1 MDEHTMAVLPV
12 GDRVVFPGTETT
24 LDLKG
29 AAVDRF
35 FRELR
40 QQKDA
45 RVALRLRDD
54 DKLAVSA
61 ELTKIVRLPDERYLV
76 TVRALERVTL
86 GLATQ
91 AEPYEQAQ
99 VSPVV
104 ELEGDSAATRA
115 LAAEVEELWNE
126 LHDDEELEAP
136 DQPSAL
142 ADLVADELPLG
153 RETRRELLMQL
164 DVRARLEAVRRE
176 LGARRGAHQKA
187 KEERAEARREILRA
201 QLKQIKKQL
210 GDESVDDGDNEW
222 IERVRAAK
230 LPADAEAAAL
240 REARRLG
247 TLGEGSAE
255 ANVARTYLEWL
266 LELPWNKAS
275 EDKLDVAAAR
285 AVLEADHRGLDK
297 VKKRIL
303 EYLSVRKLAPNKKAP
318 ILLFVGPP
326 GVGKTSLGRSI
337 ARALGREFQRI
348 SLGGVRDEAEI
359 RGHRRTYV
367 GALPGRIVQGLKR
380 AGTRNP
386 VFMLDEIDK
395 LAADFRGD
403 PAAALLE
410 VLDPEQNATFADHY
424 LEVPFDLSQVV
435 FIATAND
442 LGPLSAPLR
451 DRMEIIPIAGY
462 PTAEKIDIALSHLW
476 PKQLG
481 EHGIGAGAVELTR
494 AAVDEVVQ
502 GYTREA
508 GVRNLERELASVA
521 RAVAV
526 KVASGDTVAATID
539 AGDVAEYLG
548 PRKREEETAATALE
562 PGTATG
568 LAWTPTGG
576 EILFVEATRMP
587 GHGKLVL
594 TGQLGDVMRESAMT
608 ALSWVRSNAE
618 RLGIAPGAFA
628 DSDVHVHFPAG
639 AIPKDGPSAGNALV
653 SALVSLFSGRAV
665 RADVAMTGEVT
676 LRGAVLPVGG
686 IADKLLAAHRAG
698 IRRIILPERNAK
710 DLTELPADVRAEL
723 DVVLVKR
730 IDETLAAALEAA
742 PRPASAPSPGCR
754 RCAAPAPRRAPR
766 APTAAAPPGPWRCA
780 RAR

>member
-1 MDEHTMAVLPV
+1 MSEHTIAVLPV

-24 LDLKG
+24 LELKG
-29 AAVDRF
+29 AAIDRLF
-35 FRELR
+35 SELR
-40 QQKDA
+40 RHKDA
-45 RVALRLRDD
+45 RVALRMREEDQ
-54 DKLAVSA
+54 LAVAA

-76 TVRALERVTL
+76 TVRALERVAL
-86 GLATQ
+86 GIVAQ
-91 AEPYEQAQ
+91 AEPYEKVQ
-99 VSPVV
+99 
-104 ELEGDSAATRA
+104 AATA
-115 LAAEVEELWNE
+115 IETDAATDATGVLAARVQTLWSE
-126 LHDDEELEAP
+126 LHEDEELEPVASS
-136 DQPSAL
+136 SAL
-142 ADLVADELPLG
+142 ADVVADGLPLG
-153 RETRRELLMQL
+153 RDARRALLLEL
-164 DVRARLEAVRRE
+164 DVRARLETVLRE
-176 LGARRGAHQKA
+176 LTARRGVHQQA
-187 KEERAEARREILRA
+187 KEERAETRREILRA
-201 QLKQIKKQL
+201 QLKEIRKEL
-210 GDESVDDGDNEW
+210 GDDSAGDEDNEW
-222 IERVRAAK
+222 VERVRAAK
-230 LPADAEAAAL
+230 LPAEAHTAAL

-266 LELPWNKAS
+266 LELPWTRTS
-275 EDKLDVAAAR
+275 DEKLDVAAAR
-285 AVLEADHRGLDK
+285 EVLDGDHRGLAK
-297 VKKRIL
+297 VKRRIL

-337 ARALGREFQRI
+337 ARALGREFVRI

-410 VLDPEQNATFADHY
+410 VLDPEQNSTFTDHY

-442 LGPLSAPLR
+442 LSPLSAPLR

-481 EHGIGAGAVELTR
+481 EHGVAGSVELTR
-494 AAVDEVVQ
+494 AAVEEVAQ

-508 GVRNLERELASVA
+508 GVRNLERELAAIA

-526 KVASGDTVAATID
+526 KVATGEAIAGRVDVGDIAT
-539 AGDVAEYLG
+539 YLG
-548 PRKREEETAATALE
+548 PRKREDESAAAALE

-576 EILFVEATRMP
+576 EILFVEATRMR

-594 TGQLGDVMRESAMT
+594 TGQLGDVMRESAMA
-608 ALSWVRSNAE
+608 ALSWVRANAA
-618 RLGIAPGAFA
+618 RLGIEPAIFA

-665 RADVAMTGEVT
+665 RADVAMTGEIT
-676 LRGAVLPVGG
+676 LRGTVLPVGG

-698 IRRIILPERNAK
+698 IRRVIVPERNAK
-710 DLTELPADVRAEL
+710 DLVELPSDVRAEL
-723 DVVLVKR
+723 EVVLVKR
-730 IDETLAAALEAA
+730 VEETLAAALE
-742 PRPASAPSPGCR
+742 SAPL
-754 RCAAPAPRRAPR
+754 PAVTPFPVPR
-766 APTAAAPPGPWRCA
+766 AASEPELRAA
-780 RAR
+780 

>member
-1 MDEHTMAVLPV
+1 MSEHTIAVLPV

-24 LDLKG
+24 LELKG
-29 AAVDRF
+29 APVDRLF
-35 FRELR
+35 HELR
-40 QQKDA
+40 KHKDA
-45 RVALRLRDD
+45 RVALRMREEDQ
-54 DKLAVSA
+54 LAVTA
-61 ELTKIVRLPDERYLV
+61 ELTKIVRLPDERYLA
-76 TVRALERVTL
+76 TVRALERVAL
-86 GLATQ
+86 GLVAQT
-91 AEPYEQAQ
+91 EPYEKVQ
-99 VSPVV
+99 VTPAVQTEDGSDTAHV
-104 ELEGDSAATRA
+104 
-115 LAAEVEELWNE
+115 LAARVNTLWRE
-126 LHDDEELEAP
+126 LHDDEELTEAP
-136 DQPSAL
+136 NPSAL

-153 RETRRELLMQL
+153 RDARRALLFEL
-164 DVRARLEAVRRE
+164 DVRARLEVVLHE
-176 LGARRGAHQKA
+176 LTARRAAHQQAKA
-187 KEERAEARREILRA
+187 ERAETRREILRA
-201 QLKQIKKQL
+201 QLKKIKKEL
-210 GDESVDDGDNEW
+210 GDPSGGDDDDNEW
-222 IERVRAAK
+222 VERVRAAK
-230 LPADAEAAAL
+230 LPAEAEAAAL

-266 LELPWNKAS
+266 LELPWTRAS

-285 AVLEADHRGLDK
+285 AVLEADHRGL
-297 VKKRIL
+297 
-303 EYLSVRKLAPNKKAP
+303 
-318 ILLFVGPP
+318 
-326 GVGKTSLGRSI
+326 GKTSLGRSI
-337 ARALGREFQRI
+337 ARALGREFVRI

-410 VLDPEQNATFADHY
+410 VLDPEQNATFTDHY
-424 LEVPFDLSQVV
+424 MEVPFDLSQVV

-476 PKQLG
+476 PKQLR
-481 EHGIGAGAVELTR
+481 EHGVDGGIELTRGAVE
-494 AAVDEVVQ
+494 EVVQ

-508 GVRNLERELASVA
+508 GVRNLERELAAIA

-526 KVASGDTVAATID
+526 KVASGETI
-539 AGDVAEYLG
+539 ASSVDVADIAAYLG
-548 PRKREEETAATALE
+548 PRKREDETAAAALE

-576 EILFVEATRMP
+576 EILFVEATRMR

-594 TGQLGDVMRESAMT
+594 TGQLGDVMRESAMA
-608 ALSWVRSNAE
+608 ALSWVRANAT
-618 RLGIAPGAFA
+618 RLGIDAAAFA
-628 DSDVHVHFPAG
+628 ESDVHVHFPAG

-653 SALVSLFSGRAV
+653 SALVSLFTGRAV
-665 RADVAMTGEVT
+665 RADVAMTGEIT

-698 IRRIILPERNAK
+698 IRRIVLPERNAK
-710 DLTELPADVRAEL
+710 DLVELPSDVRAEL

-730 IDETLAAALEAA
+730 IDETLAAVLE
-742 PRPASAPSPGCR
+742 PASLPDVAPFPV
-754 RCAAPAPRRAPR
+754 PRV
-766 APTAAAPPGPWRCA
+766 APTPELRAA
-780 RAR
+780 

>member
-1 MDEHTMAVLPV
+1 MP
-12 GDRVVFPGTETT
+12 
-24 LDLKG
+24 
-29 AAVDRF
+29 
-35 FRELR
+35 
-40 QQKDA
+40 
-45 RVALRLRDD
+45 
-54 DKLAVSA
+54 
-61 ELTKIVRLPDERYLV
+61 
-76 TVRALERVTL
+76 
-86 GLATQ
+86 
-91 AEPYEQAQ
+91 
-99 VSPVV
+99 
-104 ELEGDSAATRA
+104 
-115 LAAEVEELWNE
+115 
-126 LHDDEELEAP
+126 
-136 DQPSAL
+136 
-142 ADLVADELPLG
+142 
-153 RETRRELLMQL
+153 
-164 DVRARLEAVRRE
+164 
-176 LGARRGAHQKA
+176 
-187 KEERAEARREILRA
+187 
-201 QLKQIKKQL
+201 
-210 GDESVDDGDNEW
+210 
-222 IERVRAAK
+222 
-230 LPADAEAAAL
+230 
-240 REARRLG
+240 
-247 TLGEGSAE
+247 
-255 ANVARTYLEWL
+255 
-266 LELPWNKAS
+266 
-275 EDKLDVAAAR
+275 AAR
-285 AVLEADHRGLDK
+285 AVLEADHRGLTK

-326 GVGKTSLGRSI
+326 GVGKTSLGRSV
-337 ARALGREFQRI
+337 ARALGREFVRI

-410 VLDPEQNATFADHY
+410 VLDPEQNATFTDHY

-462 PTAEKIDIALSHLW
+462 PTAEKVDIAISHLW

-481 EHGIGAGAVELTR
+481 EHGIDGSVSITR
-494 AAVDEVVQ
+494 AAVEEIVQ

-508 GVRNLERELASVA
+508 GVRNLERELAAVA

-526 KVASGDTVAATID
+526 KVASGEAPANASGTASAIDVAE
-539 AGDVAEYLG
+539 VAEYLG
-548 PRKREEETAATALE
+548 PRKREDEAAATALE

-576 EILFVEATRMP
+576 EILFVEASKMR

-594 TGQLGDVMRESAMT
+594 TGQLGDVMRESAMA
-608 ALSWVRSNAE
+608 ALSWVRANAA
-618 RLGIAPGAFA
+618 RLGIEEAAFA
-628 DSDVHVHFPAG
+628 DQDVHVHFPAG

-653 SALVSLFSGRAV
+653 SALVSLFTDRAV
-665 RADVAMTGEVT
+665 RADVAMTGEIT

-698 IRRIILPERNAK
+698 IRNIILPERNGK
-710 DLTELPADVRAEL
+710 DLVELPSDVRAEL

-730 IDETLAAALEAA
+730 IDETLAAALEPKVAVPEPVPFVP
-742 PRPASAPSPGCR
+742 PRPAPTPELR
-754 RCAAPAPRRAPR
+754 AA
-766 APTAAAPPGPWRCA
+766 
-780 RAR
+780 

>member
-1 MDEHTMAVLPV
+1 MTRQTMALLPV
-12 GDRVVFPGTETT
+12 GDRSVFPGTETT
-24 LDLKG
+24 LELKG
-29 AAVDRF
+29 AAIDRIF
-35 FRELR
+35 DELKR
-40 QQKDA
+40 HKDA
-45 RVALRLRDD
+45 RVALRMRDEDTLGVAAVLR
-54 DKLAVSA
+54 
-61 ELTKIVRLPDERYLV
+61 KIVRLPDERYLV
-76 TVRALERVTL
+76 TVQALERV
-86 GLATQ
+86 GID
-91 AEPYEQAQ
+91 E
-99 VSPVV
+99 VV
-104 ELEGDSAATRA
+104 ETTPFTKVTVSTKDEPNAASETNGEVAGRVAA
-115 LAAEVEELWNE
+115 LWGE
-126 LHDDEELEAP
+126 LHDDEELEKPASA
-136 DQPSAL
+136 SAL
-142 ADLVADELPLG
+142 ADRVADELPLG
-153 RETRRELLMQL
+153 VEPRRALLLETDVRVRLERVLAELETRRAANLQ
-164 DVRARLEAVRRE
+164 
-176 LGARRGAHQKA
+176 A
-187 KEERAEARREILRA
+187 KEERAETRRDILRG
-201 QLKQIKKQL
+201 QLKQIKKEL
-210 GDESVDDGDNEW
+210 GDESADEDNEW
-222 IERVRAAK
+222 VERVRKAK
-230 LPADAEAAAL
+230 LPAETETAAL

-255 ANVARTYLEWL
+255 ANVSRTYLEWL
-266 LELPWNKAS
+266 LELPWTKAS

-285 AVLEADHRGLDK
+285 AVLEADHRGLGK

-303 EYLSVRKLAPNKKAP
+303 EYLSVRKLAPKKKAP

-337 ARALGREFQRI
+337 AEALGREFVRI

-367 GALPGRIVQGLKR
+367 GALPGRIVQALKR

-395 LAADFRGD
+395 LASDFRGD

-410 VLDPEQNATFADHY
+410 VLDPEQNATFTDHY

-462 PTAEKIDIALSHLW
+462 PTGDKIDIALAHLW

-481 EHGIGAGAVELTR
+481 EHGVDGVTITR
-494 AAVDEVVQ
+494 AAVEEVVQ

-508 GVRNLERELASVA
+508 GVRNLERELAAIA

-526 KVASGDTVAATID
+526 KVASGETASRAL
-539 AGDVAEYLG
+539 DVADVESYLG
-548 PRKREEETAATALE
+548 PRKREDEEAAVALE

-576 EILFVEATRMP
+576 EILFVEATKMR

-594 TGQLGDVMRESAMT
+594 TGQLGDVMRESAMA
-608 ALSWVRSNAE
+608 ALSWVRSNSA
-618 RLGIAPGAFA
+618 RLGIDAAVFA
-628 DSDVHVHFPAG
+628 ESDVHVHFPAG

-653 SALVSLFSGRAV
+653 SALVSLFTGRAV
-665 RADVAMTGEVT
+665 RADVAMTGEIT

-698 IRRIILPERNAK
+698 IRNIILPERNAK
-710 DLTELPADVRAEL
+710 DLAELPAEVRAEL
-723 DVVLVKR
+723 SVTLVKR
-730 IDETLAAALEAA
+730 IDETLATALEPAA
-742 PRPASAPSPGCR
+742 M
-754 RCAAPAPRRAPR
+754 APAVTPMPPPWEEPAPELRA
-766 APTAAAPPGPWRCA
+766 A
-780 RAR
+780 

>member
-1 MDEHTMAVLPV
+1 MTRQTMALLPV

-29 AAVDRF
+29 AAIDRLF
-35 FRELR
+35 EDLKRH
-40 QQKDA
+40 KDA
-45 RVALRLRDD
+45 RVALRMRDD
-54 DKLAVSA
+54 DQLAVA
-61 ELTKIVRLPDERYLV
+61 AALRKIVRLPDERYLV
-76 TVRALERVTL
+76 TLQGIERVHIDQIVETTPYARAEVSTAEERE
-86 GLATQ
+86 ATDR
-91 AEPYEQAQ
+91 AGG
-99 VSPVV
+99 
-104 ELEGDSAATRA
+104 ELVDR
-115 LAAEVEELWNE
+115 VEELWGE
-126 LHDDEELEAP
+126 LHEDEEEEPVATA
-136 DQPSAL
+136 SAL
-142 ADLVADELPLG
+142 ADRVADGLPLG
-153 RETRRELLMQL
+153 FEPRRALLLEL
-164 DVRARLEAVRRE
+164 DVRARLEAVLHELESRR
-176 LGARRGAHQKA
+176 AAHQQAKA
-187 KEERAEARREILRA
+187 ERAETRREILRA
-201 QLKQIKKQL
+201 QLKKIKKEL
-210 GDESVDDGDNEW
+210 GDETVDDEDNEW
-222 IERVRAAK
+222 LARVRAAK
-230 LPADAEAAAL
+230 LPAETEAAAL

-255 ANVARTYLEWL
+255 ANVSRTYLEWL
-266 LELPWNKAS
+266 LELPWTRAS

-285 AVLEADHRGLDK
+285 AVLEADHRGLGK

-303 EYLSVRKLAPNKKAP
+303 EYLSVRQLAPSKKAP

-337 ARALGREFQRI
+337 ARALGREFVRI

-410 VLDPEQNATFADHY
+410 VLDPEQNATFTDHY

-476 PKQLG
+476 PKQLA
-481 EHGIGAGAVELTR
+481 EHGVDGGLSITR
-494 AAVDEVVQ
+494 AAVEEVVQ

-508 GVRNLERELASVA
+508 GVRNLERELAAIA
-521 RAVAV
+521 RAIAV
-526 KVASGDTVAATID
+526 KVASGEAAANTTGGAAATID
-539 AGDVAEYLG
+539 VADVAAYLG
-548 PRKREEETAATALE
+548 PRKREDETAAAALE
-562 PGTATG
+562 PGVATG

-576 EILFVEATRMP
+576 EILFVEATKMR

-594 TGQLGDVMRESAMT
+594 TGQLGDVMRESAMA
-608 ALSWVRSNAE
+608 ALSWVRANAA
-618 RLGIAPGAFA
+618 RLGIEDAAFA
-628 DSDVHVHFPAG
+628 ESDVHVHFPAG

-653 SALVSLFSGRAV
+653 SALVSLFTGRAV
-665 RADVAMTGEVT
+665 RADMAMTGEIT

-710 DLTELPADVRAEL
+710 DLVELPADVRAEL
-723 DVVLVKR
+723 DVTLVKR
-730 IDETLAAALEAA
+730 IDETLATALEPMAIVPERPTLPP
-742 PRPASAPSPGCR
+742 PRV
-754 RCAAPAPRRAPR
+754 APAPELRA
-766 APTAAAPPGPWRCA
+766 A
-780 RAR
+780 

>member
-1 MDEHTMAVLPV
+1 MNNSTMAVLPV
-12 GDRVVFPGTETT
+12 GDRAVFPGTETT

-29 AAVDRF
+29 AAVDRLF
-35 FRELR
+35 SELR
-40 QQKDA
+40 KTKDA
-45 RVALRLRDD
+45 RVALRMRDD
-54 DKLAVSA
+54 DTLAIAA

-76 TVRALERVTL
+76 SVRALERVTL
-86 GLATQ
+86 GLVVKT
-91 AEPYEQAQ
+91 EPFEE
-99 VSPVV
+99 VSVTAAV
-104 ELEGDSAATRA
+104 EHDADGEIVDA
-115 LAAEVEELWNE
+115 LAARVHAAWAE
-126 LHDDEELEAP
+126 LHEDEELPEAASA
-136 DQPSAL
+136 SAL
-142 ADLVADELPLG
+142 ADVVADELPLG
-153 RETRRELLMQL
+153 RERRRELLLEL
-164 DVRARLEAVRRE
+164 DVTARLGAVLHELSARRE
-176 LGARRGAHQKA
+176 ANLQA
-187 KEERAEARREILRA
+187 KSERAQTRREILLA
-201 QLKQIKKQL
+201 QAREIRKEL
-210 GDESVDDGDNEW
+210 GEAGGSDDDNEW
-222 IERVRAAK
+222 VERVRAAK
-230 LPADAEAAAL
+230 LPAEAEAAAL

-266 LELPWNKAS
+266 LELPWTKAS
-275 EDKLDVAAAR
+275 DETLDVGAAR
-285 AVLEADHRGLDK
+285 AVLEADHRGLAK

-303 EYLSVRKLAPNKKAP
+303 EYLSVRKLAPQKKAP

-337 ARALGREFQRI
+337 AKALGREFQRI

-410 VLDPEQNATFADHY
+410 VLDPEQNSTFVDHY
-424 LEVPFDLSQVV
+424 LEMPFDLSQVV

-451 DRMEIIPIAGY
+451 DRMEIIPIPGY
-462 PTAEKIDIALSHLW
+462 PTAEKIDIALTHLW
-476 PKQLG
+476 PKQLR
-481 EHGIGAGAVELTR
+481 EHGIEGAVGISRGAVEQ
-494 AAVDEVVQ
+494 VVQ

-508 GVRNLERELASVA
+508 GVRNLGRELAAIA

-526 KVASGDTVAATID
+526 KVASSEHVDGDIGAR
-539 AGDVAEYLG
+539 DVAEYLG
-548 PRKREEETAATALE
+548 PRKREDEEAAESRLE
-562 PGTATG
+562 PGVATG
-568 LAWTPTGG
+568 MAWTPTGG

-594 TGQLGDVMRESAMT
+594 TGQLGDVMRESAMA
-608 ALSWVRSNAE
+608 ALSWVRANAA
-618 RLGIAPGAFA
+618 RLGIAEGAFA
-628 DSDVHVHFPAG
+628 QSDVHVHFPAG

-653 SALVSLFSGRAV
+653 SALVSLFTGRAV
-665 RADVAMTGEVT
+665 RADVAMTGEIT

-686 IADKLLAAHRAG
+686 IADKLLGAHRAG
-698 IRRIILPERNAK
+698 IRRIVLPERNAK
-710 DLTELPADVRAEL
+710 DLAELPADVRAEL

-730 IDETLAAALEAA
+730 VDETLAAVLEPEAVVPQAPLPWEQPVVATPELRAA
-742 PRPASAPSPGCR
+742 
-754 RCAAPAPRRAPR
+754 
-766 APTAAAPPGPWRCA
+766 
-780 RAR
+780 

>member
-1 MDEHTMAVLPV
+1 MSEHTIAVLPV

-24 LDLKG
+24 LELKG
-29 AAVDRF
+29 AAIDRLF
-35 FRELR
+35 TELR
-40 QQKDA
+40 SDKNA
-45 RVALRLRDD
+45 RVALRMRDD
-54 DKLAVSA
+54 DKLAVTA

-86 GLATQ
+86 GLVAQT
-91 AEPYEQAQ
+91 EPYEKVQATTATQ
-99 VSPVV
+99 TDP
-104 ELEGDSAATRA
+104 SADETLA
-115 LAAEVEELWNE
+115 LAARVHSLWSE
-126 LHDDEELEAP
+126 LHEDEETTTAEN
-136 DQPSAL
+136 PSEV
-142 ADLVADELPLG
+142 ADVVGDELPLP
-153 RETRRELLMQL
+153 RETRRALLLEL
-164 DVRARLEAVRRE
+164 DVQARLQTVLRE
-176 LGARRGAHQKA
+176 LTARRGAHQQA
-187 KEERAEARREILRA
+187 KEERAETRREILRA
-201 QLKQIKKQL
+201 QLKQIKKEL
-210 GDESVDDGDNEW
+210 GDDSGADEDNEW

-266 LELPWNKAS
+266 LELPWTRAS
-275 EDKLDVAAAR
+275 EETIDVAAAR
-285 AVLEADHRGLDK
+285 AVLEADHRGLAK

-337 ARALGREFQRI
+337 ARALGREFVRI

-410 VLDPEQNATFADHY
+410 VLDPEQNSTFTDHY

-462 PTAEKIDIALSHLW
+462 PTAEKIDIALTHLW
-476 PKQLG
+476 PKQLA
-481 EHGIGAGAVELTR
+481 EHGVAGSMELTR
-494 AAVDEVVQ
+494 PAVEEVVQ

-508 GVRNLERELASVA
+508 GVRNLERELAAIA

-526 KVASGDTVAATID
+526 KVASGEQIEGAVGLADIAT
-539 AGDVAEYLG
+539 YLG
-548 PRKREEETAATALE
+548 PRKREDEAAATALE

-576 EILFVEATRMP
+576 EILFVEATRMR

-594 TGQLGDVMRESAMT
+594 TGQLGDVMRESAMA
-608 ALSWVRSNAE
+608 ALSWVRANAA
-618 RLGIAPGAFA
+618 RLGIDAGAFA
-628 DSDVHVHFPAG
+628 ETDVHVHFPAG

-653 SALVSLFSGRAV
+653 SALVSLFTGRAV
-665 RADVAMTGEVT
+665 RADVAMTGEIT

-698 IRRIILPERNAK
+698 IRRILLPERNAK
-710 DLTELPADVRAEL
+710 DLAELPPDVRAEL

-730 IDETLAAALEAA
+730 VDETLAAALEEAPLPA
-742 PRPASAPSPGCR
+742 VTPFPLPRPASSPELR
-754 RCAAPAPRRAPR
+754 AA
-766 APTAAAPPGPWRCA
+766 
-780 RAR
+780 

>member
-1 MDEHTMAVLPV
+1 MSEHTIAVLPV

-24 LDLKG
+24 LELKG
-29 AAVDRF
+29 AAIDRLF
-35 FRELR
+35 TELR
-40 QQKDA
+40 QKKDP
-45 RVALRLRDD
+45 RVALRMRDE
-54 DKLAVSA
+54 DKLAVAA
-61 ELTKIVRLPDERYLV
+61 ELTKIVRLPDDRYLA
-76 TVRALERVTL
+76 TVRALERVEL
-86 GLATQ
+86 GLVAQT
-91 AEPYEQAQ
+91 EPYEKVQATTATEMD
-99 VSPVV
+99 P
-104 ELEGDSAATRA
+104 SADETLA
-115 LAAEVEELWNE
+115 LAARVHSLWSE
-126 LHDDEELEAP
+126 LHEDEDTTTAEN
-136 DQPSAL
+136 PSAV
-142 ADLVADELPLG
+142 ADVVADELPLP
-153 RETRRELLMQL
+153 RETRRALLLEL
-164 DVRARLEAVRRE
+164 DVHARLQTVLGE
-176 LGARRGAHQKA
+176 LTARRGAHQQA
-187 KEERAEARREILRA
+187 KEERAETRREILRA
-201 QLKQIKKQL
+201 QLKQIRKEL
-210 GDESVDDGDNEW
+210 GDDSSADEDNEW
-222 IERVRAAK
+222 VARVRAAK

-266 LELPWNKAS
+266 LELPWTRVS
-275 EDKLDVAAAR
+275 DETLDVAAAR
-285 AVLEADHRGLDK
+285 GVLEADHRGLGK

-337 ARALGREFQRI
+337 ARALGREFVRI

-410 VLDPEQNATFADHY
+410 VLDPEQNSTFTDHY

-476 PKQLG
+476 PKQLA
-481 EHGIGAGAVELTR
+481 EHGVAESMELTR
-494 AAVDEVVQ
+494 PAVEEVVQ

-508 GVRNLERELASVA
+508 GVRNLERELAAIA

-526 KVASGDTVAATID
+526 KVATGESIERAV
-539 AGDVAEYLG
+539 DVADIAAYLG
-548 PRKREEETAATALE
+548 PRKREDEAAATALE

-576 EILFVEATRMP
+576 EILFVEATRMR

-594 TGQLGDVMRESAMT
+594 TGQLGDVMRESAMA
-608 ALSWVRSNAE
+608 ALSWVRANAA
-618 RLGIAPGAFA
+618 RLGIDGGLFA
-628 DSDVHVHFPAG
+628 ETDVHVHFPAG

-653 SALVSLFSGRAV
+653 SALVSLFTGRAV
-665 RADVAMTGEVT
+665 RADVAMTGEIT

-698 IRRIILPERNAK
+698 IRRVILPERNAK
-710 DLTELPADVRAEL
+710 DLVELPADVRDEL

-730 IDETLAAALEAA
+730 VDETLAAALEEAPLPLVTPLPL
-742 PRPASAPSPGCR
+742 PRPASSPELR
-754 RCAAPAPRRAPR
+754 AA
-766 APTAAAPPGPWRCA
+766 
-780 RAR
+780 

>member
-1 MDEHTMAVLPV
+1 MSGHTMALLPV

-24 LDLKG
+24 LELKG
-29 AAVDRF
+29 SAVDRLF
-35 FRELR
+35 SELR
-40 QQKDA
+40 RHKDA
-45 RVALRLRDD
+45 RVALRMQDTD
-54 DKLAVSA
+54 SLAVA
-61 ELTKIVRLPDERYLV
+61 VELTKIVRLPDERHLV
-76 TVRALERVTL
+76 TVRALERIVIGDVAQT
-86 GLATQ
+86 A
-91 AEPYEQAQ
+91 PYEKVTVTPATEQEA
-99 VSPVV
+99 
-104 ELEGDSAATRA
+104 DSRATRV
-115 LAAEVEELWNE
+115 LAARVQTLWNE
-126 LHDDEELEAP
+126 LHEDDEPVSADNP
-136 DQPSAL
+136 AAL
-142 ADLVADELPLG
+142 ADLVADGLPLD
-153 RETRRELLMQL
+153 REARRALLLELDVGVRLETLVRELT
-164 DVRARLEAVRRE
+164 VRRV
-176 LGARRGAHQKA
+176 ANQQA
-187 KEERAEARREILRA
+187 KEERAETRREILRA
-201 QLKQIKKQL
+201 QAKQIRKEL
-210 GDESVDDGDNEW
+210 GDGGDDDDNEW
-222 IERVRAAK
+222 AERVRAAK
-230 LPADAEAAAL
+230 LPAEAHAAAM

-266 LELPWNKAS
+266 LELPWTHAS

-285 AVLEADHRGLDK
+285 AVLEADHRGLGN
-297 VKKRIL
+297 VKKRVL
-303 EYLSVRKLAPNKKAP
+303 EYLSVRKLAPQKKAP

-337 ARALGREFQRI
+337 ARALGREFVRI

-410 VLDPEQNATFADHY
+410 VLDPEQNSTFTDHY
-424 LEVPFDLSQVV
+424 VEVPFDLSQVI
-435 FIATAND
+435 FIATANE

-476 PKQLG
+476 PKQLA
-481 EHGIGAGAVELTR
+481 EHGVTTPLPLTRDAVET
-494 AAVDEVVQ
+494 VVQ

-508 GVRNLERELASVA
+508 GVRNLERELATIA

-526 KVASGDTVAATID
+526 KVASGETLEPAIDVDEVAS
-539 AGDVAEYLG
+539 YLG
-548 PRKREEETAATALE
+548 PRKREEEQATESALE

-576 EILFVEATRMP
+576 EILFVETTLMR

-594 TGQLGDVMRESAMT
+594 TGQLGDVMRESAMA
-608 ALSWVRSNAE
+608 ALSWVRANAA
-618 RLGIAPGAFA
+618 RLGIDASVFA
-628 DSDVHVHFPAG
+628 ESDVHVHFPAG

-653 SALVSLFSGRAV
+653 SALVSLFTGRAV
-665 RADVAMTGEVT
+665 RADVAMTGEIT

-710 DLTELPADVRAEL
+710 DLAELPAEVRAEL

-730 IDETLAAALEAA
+730 VDETLQAALEPAA
-742 PRPASAPSPGCR
+742 LPSVTPLPVPRVAASPELR
-754 RCAAPAPRRAPR
+754 AA
-766 APTAAAPPGPWRCA
+766 
-780 RAR
+780 

>member
-1 MDEHTMAVLPV
+1 MSEHTMALLPV

-24 LDLKG
+24 LELKG
-29 AAVDRF
+29 VAVDRLF
-35 FRELR
+35 SELR
-40 QQKDA
+40 RHKDA
-45 RVALRLRDD
+45 RVALRMQEEDT
-54 DKLAVSA
+54 LAVA
-61 ELTKIVRLPDERYLV
+61 VELTKIVRLPDERHLV
-76 TVRALERVTL
+76 TVRALERVAIGDVAQT
-86 GLATQ
+86 
-91 AEPYEQAQ
+91 EPYHKVNVTPAPQR
-99 VSPVV
+99 
-104 ELEGDSAATRA
+104 EGDAQSTRI
-115 LAAEVEELWNE
+115 LASRVQSLWSE
-126 LHDDEELEAP
+126 LHEDDEPASAEDPA
-136 DQPSAL
+136 AL
-142 ADLVADELPLG
+142 ADLVADGLPLD
-153 RETRRELLMQL
+153 RETRRALLLEL
-164 DVRARLEAVRRE
+164 DVSARLETLVRE
-176 LGARRGAHQKA
+176 LTARRPANQEA
-187 KEERAEARREILRA
+187 KEERAETRREILRT
-201 QLKQIKKQL
+201 QLKQIRKEL
-210 GDESVDDGDNEW
+210 GDGSDDDENEW
-222 IERVRAAK
+222 VERVRAAK
-230 LPADAEAAAL
+230 LPAEAETAAL

-255 ANVARTYLEWL
+255 ANVGRTYLEWL
-266 LELPWNKAS
+266 LELPWTRTS
-275 EDKLDVAAAR
+275 DDKLDVPAAR
-285 AVLEADHRGLDK
+285 AVLEADHRGLAK

-303 EYLSVRKLAPNKKAP
+303 EYLSVRKLAPKKKAP

-337 ARALGREFQRI
+337 ARALGREFVRI

-410 VLDPEQNATFADHY
+410 VLDPEQNSTFTDHY
-424 LEVPFDLSQVV
+424 VEVPFDLSQVI
-435 FIATAND
+435 FIATANE

-476 PKQLG
+476 PKQLA
-481 EHGIGAGAVELTR
+481 EHGVADTLDLTR
-494 AAVDEVVQ
+494 AAVEEVVQ

-508 GVRNLERELASVA
+508 GVRNLERELATIA

-526 KVASGDTVAATID
+526 KVASGEAFDRAVGVD
-539 AGDVAEYLG
+539 DVATYLG
-548 PRKREEETAATALE
+548 PRRREEEVAQTTLE

-576 EILFVEATRMP
+576 EILFVETTRMR

-594 TGQLGDVMRESAMT
+594 TGQLGDVMRESAMA
-608 ALSWVRSNAE
+608 ALSWVRANAG
-618 RLGIAPGAFA
+618 RLGIDAAIFA
-628 DSDVHVHFPAG
+628 ESDVHVHFPAG

-653 SALVSLFSGRAV
+653 SALVSLFTGRAV
-665 RADVAMTGEVT
+665 RADVAMTGEIT

-710 DLTELPADVRAEL
+710 DLAELPSEVRADLEI
-723 DVVLVKR
+723 VLVKR
-730 IDETLAAALEAA
+730 IDETLQAALEPAA
-742 PRPASAPSPGCR
+742 LAPIATLPVPRVASTPELR
-754 RCAAPAPRRAPR
+754 AA
-766 APTAAAPPGPWRCA
+766 
-780 RAR
+780 

>member
-1 MDEHTMAVLPV
+1 MKTTTMAVLPV
-12 GDRVVFPGTETT
+12 GERVVFPGTETT

-29 AAVDRF
+29 AAVDHF
-35 FRELR
+35 FNQLR
-40 QQKDA
+40 RAKENV
-45 RVALRLRDD
+45 VALRMRDD
-54 DKLAVSA
+54 DTLAVAA

-76 TVRALERVTL
+76 TVRAQERVTL
-86 GLATQ
+86 GVVAGT
-91 AEPYEQAQ
+91 EPYEKVQAT
-99 VSPVV
+99 PAV
-104 ELEGDSAATRA
+104 EHDGDGEAARA
-115 LAAEVEELWNE
+115 LAARVETLWAE

-136 DQPSAL
+136 ERPSQL
-142 ADLVADELPLG
+142 ADVVADGLPLG
-153 RETRRELLMQL
+153 REARRELLLQL
-164 DVRARLEAVRRE
+164 DVRARLEAVLRE

-187 KEERAEARREILRA
+187 KEERAETRREILRA
-201 QLKQIKKQL
+201 QLKQIRKEL
-210 GDESVDDGDNEW
+210 GDDGAADEDNEW
-222 IERVRAAK
+222 VARVRQAR
-230 LPADAEAAAL
+230 LPAETETAAL

-266 LELPWNKAS
+266 LELPWTRAS
-275 EDKLDVAAAR
+275 EDALDVAAAR

-303 EYLSVRKLAPNKKAP
+303 EYLSVRKLAPHKKAP

-337 ARALGREFQRI
+337 ARALGRKFVRV

-410 VLDPEQNATFADHY
+410 VLDPEQNATFTDHY

-435 FIATAND
+435 FIATANE

-462 PTAEKIDIALSHLW
+462 PTEEKIDIARTHLW

-481 EHGIGAGAVELTR
+481 EHGLDAGAVELTR
-494 AAVDEVVQ
+494 AAVEEIVQ

-508 GVRNLERELASVA
+508 GVRNLERELGAIA

-526 KVASGDTVAATID
+526 KVASGDAVGGIID
-539 AGDVAEYLG
+539 AGEIAARALSFITSPSWPVRISSPRPGMRVASMNRIS
-548 PRKREEETAATALE
+548 P
-562 PGTATG
+562 
-568 LAWTPTGG
+568 PTG
-576 EILFVEATRMP
+576 VHASPVATP
-587 GHGKLVL
+587 G
-594 TGQLGDVMRESAMT
+594 
-608 ALSWVRSNAE
+608 
-618 RLGIAPGAFA
+618 
-628 DSDVHVHFPAG
+628 
-639 AIPKDGPSAGNALV
+639 
-653 SALVSLFSGRAV
+653 
-665 RADVAMTGEVT
+665 
-676 LRGAVLPVGG
+676 
-686 IADKLLAAHRAG
+686 
-698 IRRIILPERNAK
+698 
-710 DLTELPADVRAEL
+710 
-723 DVVLVKR
+723 
-730 IDETLAAALEAA
+730 
-742 PRPASAPSPGCR
+742 
-754 RCAAPAPRRAPR
+754 
-766 APTAAAPPGPWRCA
+766 
-780 RAR
+780 

>member
-1 MDEHTMAVLPV
+1 MNEHTMAVLPV
-12 GDRVVFPGTETT
+12 EDRVVFPGTETT

-35 FRELR
+35 FTELR
-40 QQKDA
+40 RAKDA
-45 RVALRLRDD
+45 EVAVRMRDD
-54 DKLAVSA
+54 DTLAVRA

-76 TVRALERVTL
+76 TVRALERVAL
-86 GLATQ
+86 GLVAQT
-91 AEPYEQAQ
+91 EPFEKVQ
-99 VSPVV
+99 VTPAV
-104 ELEGDSAATRA
+104 EIDADGEATRA
-115 LAAEVEELWNE
+115 IAERVEELWSE

-136 DQPSAL
+136 DRPSQL
-142 ADLVADELPLG
+142 ADLVADGLPLG
-153 RETRRELLMQL
+153 REARRELFLQL
-164 DVRARLEAVRRE
+164 DVKARLEAVLRE

-187 KEERAEARREILRA
+187 KEERAETRREILRA
-201 QLKQIKKQL
+201 QLKQIKKEL
-210 GDESVDDGDNEW
+210 GDDSTSDEDNEW
-222 IERVRAAK
+222 VARVRKAS

-266 LELPWNKAS
+266 LELPWTKAS
-275 EDKLDVAAAR
+275 DEKLDVAAAR

-337 ARALGREFQRI
+337 ARALGREFVRI

-410 VLDPEQNATFADHY
+410 VLDPEQNSTFTDHY

-435 FIATAND
+435 FIATANE

-476 PKQLG
+476 PKQLA
-481 EHGIGAGAVELTR
+481 EHGITAGAVELTR
-494 AAVDEVVQ
+494 AAVEEVVQ

-508 GVRNLERELASVA
+508 GVRNLERELAAVA

-526 KVASGDTVAATID
+526 KVASGDAVAGTID
-539 AGDVAEYLG
+539 VGDLAGYLG
-548 PRKREEETAATALE
+548 PRKREDETAAAALE

-608 ALSWVRSNAE
+608 ALSWVRANAE
-618 RLGIAPGAFA
+618 RLGIATSAFA

-665 RADVAMTGEVT
+665 RADVAMTGEIT

-698 IRRIILPERNAK
+698 IRRIVLPERNAK
-710 DLTELPADVRAEL
+710 DLVELPADVRAEL

-730 IDETLAAALEAA
+730 VDETLAAALE
-742 PRPASAPSPGCR
+742 PATASVLVPPF
-754 RCAAPAPRRAPR
+754 PF
-766 APTAAAPPGPWRCA
+766 TQAAAPPQL
-780 RAR
+780 RAA

>member
-1 MDEHTMAVLPV
+1 MSEHTMALLPV

-24 LDLKG
+24 LELKG
-29 AAVDRF
+29 AAVDRLF
-35 FRELR
+35 AELR
-40 QQKDA
+40 RHKDA
-45 RVALRLRDD
+45 RVALRMREEDT
-54 DKLAVSA
+54 LAVA
-61 ELTKIVRLPDERYLV
+61 VELTKIVRLPDERHLV
-76 TVRALERVTL
+76 TLRAIERVAVGEVAQT
-86 GLATQ
+86 
-91 AEPYEQAQ
+91 EPYHKVKVAPAPQQDADSQATH
-99 VSPVV
+99 V
-104 ELEGDSAATRA
+104 
-115 LAAEVEELWNE
+115 LAARVQSLWNE
-126 LHDDEELEAP
+126 LHEDDEPILSETPA
-136 DQPSAL
+136 AL
-142 ADLVADELPLG
+142 SDLVADGLPLG
-153 RETRRELLMQL
+153 RETRRALLLEL
-164 DVRARLEAVRRE
+164 DVRARLETLLHE
-176 LGARRGAHQKA
+176 LTTRRGANQEA
-187 KEERAEARREILRA
+187 KEERAETRREILRA
-201 QLKQIKKQL
+201 QLKEIRKEL
-210 GDESVDDGDNEW
+210 GGEGADDDDNEW
-222 IERVRAAK
+222 VARVRAAK
-230 LPADAEAAAL
+230 LSAEAETAAL

-247 TLGEGSAE
+247 SLGEGSAE
-255 ANVARTYLEWL
+255 ANVSRTYLEWL
-266 LELPWNKAS
+266 LELPWTRLSN
-275 EDKLDVAAAR
+275 ETLDVAKAR
-285 AVLEADHRGLDK
+285 AVLDADHRGLGK
-297 VKKRIL
+297 IKKRIL
-303 EYLSVRKLAPNKKAP
+303 EYLSVRKLAPKKKAP

-337 ARALGREFQRI
+337 AHALGREFVRI

-395 LAADFRGD
+395 LASDFRGD

-410 VLDPEQNATFADHY
+410 VLDPEQNSTFTDHY

-435 FIATAND
+435 FIATANE

-451 DRMEIIPIAGY
+451 DRMEIIPIPGY

-481 EHGIGAGAVELTR
+481 EHGVPSTLELTR
-494 AAVDEVVQ
+494 AGVEEVVQ

-508 GVRNLERELASVA
+508 GVRNLERELATIA

-526 KVASGDTVAATID
+526 KVATGETVAAAID
-539 AGDVAEYLG
+539 VDDVSSYLG
-548 PRKREEETAATALE
+548 PRKREDETAAAVLE

-594 TGQLGDVMRESAMT
+594 TGQLGDVMRESAMA
-608 ALSWVRSNAE
+608 ALSWVRANAA
-618 RLGIAPGAFA
+618 RVGIDSAAFA
-628 DSDVHVHFPAG
+628 ETDVHVHFPAG

-653 SALVSLFSGRAV
+653 SALVSLFTGRAV
-665 RADVAMTGEVT
+665 RADVAMTGEIT

-710 DLTELPADVRAEL
+710 DLVELPAEVRADL

-730 IDETLAAALEAA
+730 IDETLQAALEPALLAPVTPIPWPKVANSPQLRAA
-742 PRPASAPSPGCR
+742 
-754 RCAAPAPRRAPR
+754 
-766 APTAAAPPGPWRCA
+766 
-780 RAR
+780 

>member
-1 MDEHTMAVLPV
+1 MSEHTIAVLPV

-24 LDLKG
+24 LELKG
-29 AAVDRF
+29 AVIDRLF
-35 FRELR
+35 TELR
-40 QQKDA
+40 RNKESS
-45 RVALRLRDD
+45 VALRMRDED
-54 DKLAVSA
+54 QLAVTA
-61 ELTKIVRLPDERYLV
+61 ELTKIVRLPDDRYLV
-76 TVRALERVTL
+76 TVRAHERVTL
-86 GLATQ
+86 GPVAQT
-91 AEPYEQAQ
+91 EPYEKVQAT
-99 VSPVV
+99 PAA
-104 ELEGDSAATRA
+104 EIDASADTTHV
-115 LAAEVEELWNE
+115 LAARVHALWSE
-126 LHDDEELEAP
+126 LHEDEETTTAET
-136 DQPSAL
+136 PSAV
-142 ADLVADELPLG
+142 ADVVADELPLP
-153 RETRRELLMQL
+153 RDTRRALLLEL
-164 DVRARLEAVRRE
+164 DVRARLETLLRE
-176 LGARRGAHQKA
+176 LTARRGAHQEA
-187 KEERAEARREILRA
+187 KEERAETRREILRA
-201 QLKQIKKQL
+201 QLKQIRKEL
-210 GDESVDDGDNEW
+210 GDDGGADEDNEW
-222 IERVRAAK
+222 VGRVRAAK
-230 LPADAEAAAL
+230 LPAEAEAVAL

-255 ANVARTYLEWL
+255 ANVARTYLDWL
-266 LELPWNKAS
+266 LELPWTRVS
-275 EDKLDVAAAR
+275 DETLDVGAAR
-285 AVLEADHRGLDK
+285 AVLEADHRGLAK

-337 ARALGREFQRI
+337 ARALGREFVRI

-410 VLDPEQNATFADHY
+410 VLDPEQNSTFTDHY

-442 LGPLSAPLR
+442 LAPLSAPLR

-462 PTAEKIDIALSHLW
+462 PTADKIDIALSHLW

-481 EHGIGAGAVELTR
+481 EHGVGDAVELTR
-494 AAVDEVVQ
+494 PAVEEIVQ

-508 GVRNLERELASVA
+508 GVRNLERELAAIA

-526 KVASGDTVAATID
+526 KVASGEAIGGAVTVGDIAT
-539 AGDVAEYLG
+539 YLG
-548 PRKREEETAATALE
+548 PRKREDESAAAALE

-576 EILFVEATRMP
+576 EILFVEATRMR

-608 ALSWVRSNAE
+608 ALSWVRANAA
-618 RLGIAPGAFA
+618 RLAIDASLFA
-628 DSDVHVHFPAG
+628 ESDLHVHFPAG

-653 SALVSLFSGRAV
+653 SALVSLLTGRAV
-665 RADVAMTGEVT
+665 RADVAMTGEIT

-710 DLTELPADVRAEL
+710 DLVELPANIRDEL
-723 DVVLVKR
+723 EIVLVKR
-730 IDETLAAALEAA
+730 VDETLAAALE
-742 PRPASAPSPGCR
+742 PMVLPSVTPL
-754 RCAAPAPRRAPR
+754 PVPR
-766 APTAAAPPGPWRCA
+766 APTAPELRAA
-780 RAR
+780 